1 MKKIPIYNDNNP
13 KNKETSLFK
22 ISETNLNNNDNEIK
36 NVFEKNKEISF
47 YQKYKFYRFLS
58 FLLLIL
64 NIPIIYISVI
74 LTTKNDENKYK
85 TSREK
90 KYNYKNRKV
99 KIPEFNSNE
108 SFKISLNNIPKLP
121 ENKEEHK
128 IKQPYNITYYDK
140 TNIRYHFKDLFNK
153 RKLFLIDYN
162 DSSYQK
168 IRRSISFDEN
178 ADNIFQSTGMLNL
191 SKLEFYYYTNSK
203 ITDNLNNIHLGM
215 SFDKNYILLSSISI
229 ASILNTSS
237 ENTYIHFHII
247 LNNCTY
253 KDFKPLSD
261 LKKIN
266 ENVNFIFYNGKQ
278 AEYDFSRGISEIRG
292 IGEYSRFLIP
302 EIVNNTNKILIL
314 DSGDILAMKDLSE
327 IYFFELGDNYCAFS
341 LENIAG
347 RYDDVWIFGRNNYYP
362 NGGVTLINV
371 KKFRED
377 KLYKNAFYASFSY
390 EYLPCPFQEILLMIS
405 NFKFTYFPL
414 SYNCIQFFENKDNFT
429 KNNFTSKEINIWL
442 EMQELSPFKYSK
454 EEIVNASLN
463 PVIIHLYPSKP
474 YYNLANE
481 KHTEMWINYAKMI
494 GILEKIKE
502 KYPQPFNNKKK

>member
-121 ENKEEHK
+121 ENKEEHN

-191 SKLEFYYYTNSK
+191 SKLEFYYYKNSK

-215 SFDKNYILLSSISI
+215 SFEKNYILLSSISI

-292 IGEYSRFLIP
+292 IGE
-302 EIVNNTNKILIL
+302 
-314 DSGDILAMKDLSE
+314 
-327 IYFFELGDNYCAFS
+327 
-341 LENIAG
+341 
-347 RYDDVWIFGRNNYYP
+347 
-362 NGGVTLINV
+362 
-371 KKFRED
+371 
-377 KLYKNAFYASFSY
+377 
-390 EYLPCPFQEILLMIS
+390 
-405 NFKFTYFPL
+405 
-414 SYNCIQFFENKDNFT
+414 
-429 KNNFTSKEINIWL
+429 
-442 EMQELSPFKYSK
+442 
-454 EEIVNASLN
+454 
-463 PVIIHLYPSKP
+463 
-474 YYNLANE
+474 
-481 KHTEMWINYAKMI
+481 
-494 GILEKIKE
+494 
-502 KYPQPFNNKKK
+502 